1 MTMTWTSD
9 TLQDIALAVFSQV
22 YWVRNGRAASSP
34 GRWAMNGQQ
43 EEGGGGASENWG
55 PTEREGVLYLIS
67 HFYIAPSQG
76 PTNC

>member
-43 EEGGGGASENWG
+43 GEGGRGGLLG